1 MPRQARLVI
10 PHFPHHV
17 IQRGHNRQVVFA
29 GDDDYL
35 FYLDTLQEWKARLGC
50 RIYAHCLMTN
60 HVHLVIDPG
69 EDPDNLARLMKRV
82 AGRQTRYVNRM
93 EQRSGSLWEGRYKS
107 SLIQDDAYLLA
118 CCRYV
123 ELNPLRAGIVDDPA
137 NYRWSS
143 CPAKVGRAIQPWL
156 DLDPFYL
163 NMGHSET
170 ERAENYAA
178 WLKVTVPEQELQRIR
193 EAVQRGQLMAS
204 GTFAKELSEKL
215 GRRLQ
220 PRGPGRP
227 RKDVQNQEK

>member
-1 MPRQARLVI
+1 
-10 PHFPHHV
+10 
-17 IQRGHNRQVVFA
+17 
-29 GDDDYL
+29 
-35 FYLDTLQEWKARLGC
+35 
-50 RIYAHCLMTN
+50 MTN

-69 EDPDNLARLMKRV
+69 EDPDNLGRLMKRV

-123 ELNPLRAGIVDDPA
+123 ELNPLRAGMVDDPA

-143 CPAKVGRAIQPWL
+143 CPAKVGRTAQAWL

-178 WLKVTVPEQELQRIR
+178 WLKETVPEQELARIR
-193 EAVQRGQLMAS
+193 EVAQRGQLMANGS
-204 GTFAKELSEKL
+204 FAQELSEKL
-215 GRRLQ
+215 GRRLE

-227 RKDVQNQEK
+227 RKEVEEQKK